1 MSQGKFHGY
10 SFLIVNMYLS
20 GVWLGVDV
28 RTNTKKDLCLKHVN
42 SSNFN
47 SQYKSGEGDI
57 L

>member
-10 SFLIVNMYLS
+10 SFLIVSMYLS

-42 SSNFN
+42 SSKFN